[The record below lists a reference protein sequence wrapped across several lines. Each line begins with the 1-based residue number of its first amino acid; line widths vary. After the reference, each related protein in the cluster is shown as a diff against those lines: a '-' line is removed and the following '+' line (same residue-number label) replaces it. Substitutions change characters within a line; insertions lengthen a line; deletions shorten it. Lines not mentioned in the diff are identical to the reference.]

1 MKEGK
6 GGEVVFVTLFICDQS
21 DHHSPW
27 GWLGGVAWQS
37 WLVWLSWAV
46 LGWAVLTIAG
56 SSSFSGIAVQQLEA
70 TGRSQ

>member
-46 LGWAVLTIAG
+46 LGWAGLY
-56 SSSFSGIAVQQLEA
+56 
-70 TGRSQ
+70 